1 MALARA
7 RTQARRVKDRWK
19 SKQWYKVTAPAA
31 FSNVVLAETL
41 SDEPDKLQGRTVE
54 TTLHE
59 LTGDMKQMH
68 VKLTFQVKTV
78 TDLNAQTE
86 FVGHDMT
93 SDYTR
98 RLVRRGNSRVPVTLD
113 LTTKD
118 GSRIRV
124 KPFAVTDKRCQ
135 TTQGQEIR
143 RIMSRMLTES
153 AEKNTLGGFLAEI
166 LVGDLNQRIFTATRK
181 IHPVRRIEIAKSEIL
196 QAPTIEAD
204 ETPIIQRNEPAA
216 EPAEGAPAEGAPAEG
231 VEGAAPAAAT
241 IAAGGEGGKVE
252 DLAAG
257 DEEE

>member
-19 SKQWYKVTAPAA
+19 SKNWYKVLAPAT

-41 SDEPDKLQGRTVE
+41 CDEPEKLQGRTVE

-68 VKLTFQVKTV
+68 VKLMFQVKEV
-78 TDLNAQTE
+78 SDLNAKTE

-98 RLVRRGNSRVPVTLD
+98 RLVRRGNSRVPVVLD
-113 LTTKD
+113 LQTKD

-124 KPFAVTDKRCQ
+124 KPFAVTDRRCQ

-143 RIMSRMLTES
+143 RIITRMMTES
-153 AEKNTLGGFLAEI
+153 AEKNTLGGFLADI
-166 LVGDLNQRIFTATRK
+166 LVGDLNQRMFDAVRK
-181 IHPVRRIEIAKSEIL
+181 IHPVRRIEIAKSEIIS
-196 QAPTIEAD
+196 APTITMD
-204 ETPIIQRNEPAA
+204 ETPIIKKAEPAA
-216 EPAEGAPAEGAPAEG
+216 EPAEGAAPAPAADAGE
-231 VEGAAPAAAT
+231 EGAA
-241 IAAGGEGGKVE
+241 KVE

>member
-19 SKQWYKVTAPAA
+19 SKQWYKITAPAA
-31 FSNVVLAETL
+31 FSNTILAETL
-41 SDEPDKLQGRTVE
+41 ADEPEKLAGRTVE

-68 VKLTFQVKTV
+68 VKLYFQVKEV
-78 TDLNAQTE
+78 NDLNARTE
-86 FVGHDMT
+86 FVGHNMT

-98 RLVRRGNSRVPVTLD
+98 RLVRRGNSKIPLVLD
-113 LTTKD
+113 LKTKD
-118 GSRIRV
+118 DSRIRV
-124 KPFAVTDKRCQ
+124 KPFAVTDRRCQ

-143 RIMSRMLTES
+143 RIMTQMLTEA
-153 AEKNTLGGFLAEI
+153 AEKNTLAGFLQEV
-166 LVGDLNQRIFTATRK
+166 LVGDLNNRMFNAARK

-196 QAPTIEAD
+196 SAPTIESD
-204 ETPIIQRNEPAA
+204 ETPIIRKSEPAA
-216 EPAEGAPAEGAPAEG
+216 EPAEGEAVPATDAGEEGAK
-231 VEGAAPAAAT
+231 V
-241 IAAGGEGGKVE
+241 VE

>member
-31 FSNVVLAETL
+31 FSSAVLAETL
-41 SDEPDKLQGRTVE
+41 ADEPEKLQGRTVE

-68 VKLTFQVKTV
+68 VKLRFQVKTV

-98 RLVRRGNSRVPVTLD
+98 RLVRRGNSRVPVVLD
-113 LTTKD
+113 LQTKD

-124 KPFAVTDKRCQ
+124 KPFAVTDRRCQ
-135 TTQGQEIR
+135 TTQSMEIR
-143 RIMSRMLTES
+143 RIMGRMLTES
-153 AEKNTLGGFLAEI
+153 AEKNTLAGFLQDI
-166 LVGDLNQRIFTATRK
+166 LVGDLNQRMFDAARK

-196 QAPTIEAD
+196 AAPTIESD
-204 ETPIIQRNEPAA
+204 ETPIIKKAEPAA
-216 EPAEGAPAEGAPAEG
+216 APAEGAAEG
-231 VEGAAPAAAT
+231 TAPTDAGEEGAA
-241 IAAGGEGGKVE
+241 KVE

-257 DEEE
+257 DAEE

>member
-31 FSNVVLAETL
+31 FSNAVLAETL
-41 SDEPDKLQGRTVE
+41 ADEPEKLQGRTIE

-68 VKLTFQVKTV
+68 VKLIFQVKDV
-78 TDLNAQTE
+78 VDLNARTQ
-86 FVGHDMT
+86 FVGHTMT

-98 RLVRRGNSRVPVTLD
+98 RLVRRGNSRVPLVLD
-113 LTTKD
+113 LQTKD

-124 KPFAVTDKRCQ
+124 KPFAVTDRRCQ

-143 RIMSRMLTES
+143 RIMGRMLTES
-153 AEKNTLGGFLAEI
+153 AEQNTLAGFLQAI
-166 LVGDLNQRIFTATRK
+166 LVGDLNQRMFNAARK
-181 IHPVRRIEIAKSEIL
+181 IHPVRRIEIAKSEIIN
-196 QAPTIEAD
+196 APTIETD
-204 ETPIIQRNEPAA
+204 ETPIIRKSEPQA
-216 EPAEGAPAEGAPAEG
+216 EPAEGAE
-231 VEGAAPAAAT
+231 AAT
-241 IAAGGEGGKVE
+241 PEAGEEADKKVE
-252 DLAAG
+252 DLTAG

>member
-31 FSNVVLAETL
+31 FSSTVLAETL
-41 SDEPDKLQGRTVE
+41 SDEAEKLMGRTVE

-68 VKLTFQVKTV
+68 VKLIFQVKEV
-78 TDLNAQTE
+78 NDLNAKTE

-98 RLVRRGNSRVPVTLD
+98 RLVRRGNSRVPVVLD

-118 GSRIRV
+118 GSLIRV
-124 KPFAVTDKRCQ
+124 KPFAVTDRRCQ

-153 AEKNTLGGFLAEI
+153 AEKNTLAGFLAEI
-166 LVGDLNQRIFTATRK
+166 LVGDLNQRMFDAARK
-181 IHPVRRIEIAKSEIL
+181 IHPVRRIEIAKSEIIS
-196 QAPTIEAD
+196 APTITTD
-204 ETPIIQRNEPAA
+204 ETPIIKKSEPAA
-216 EPAEGAPAEGAPAEG
+216 EPAEGA
-231 VEGAAPAAAT
+231 AAPAT
-241 IAAGGEGGKVE
+241 DAGEEGKVE

>member
-19 SKQWYKVTAPAA
+19 SKQWYKVTAPSA
-31 FSNVVLAETL
+31 FSNTVLAETL
-41 SDEPDKLQGRTVE
+41 SDEAEKLMGRTVE

-68 VKLTFQVKTV
+68 VKLIFQVKEV
-78 TDLNAQTE
+78 TDLNAKTE

-98 RLVRRGNSRVPVTLD
+98 RLVRRGNSRVPVVLD

-118 GSRIRV
+118 GSQIRV
-124 KPFAVTDKRCQ
+124 KPFAVTDRRCQ

-143 RIMSRMLTES
+143 RIMTRMLTES
-153 AEKNTLGGFLAEI
+153 AEKNTLAGFLQEI
-166 LVGDLNQRIFTATRK
+166 LVGDLNQRMFNAARK
-181 IHPVRRIEIAKSEIL
+181 IHPVRRIEIAKSEIIS
-196 QAPTIEAD
+196 APTITTD
-204 ETPIIQRNEPAA
+204 ETPIIRKSEPAA
-216 EPAEGAPAEGAPAEG
+216 EPAA
-231 VEGAAPAAAT
+231 EGAAPAAD
-241 IAAGGEGGKVE
+241 AGEEGKVE